1 MKFLKAFNSE
11 QKSWI
16 MYDWANSV
24 YSIVITTAIL
34 PVYFKSMTE
43 LSLSSEKSTL
53 YWSIANTSASFI
65 VAILGPIL
73 GSIADYQGLRKRF
86 FTFFALLGIA
96 FTFLL
101 ALVPFDNWQMIIV
114 IYIITIIGFAGANT
128 FYDAFLTDVANEK
141 TMDKVSA
148 NGFAYGY
155 IGSVIP
161 FVICIALIILSE
173 KIGLTT
179 VLATQISFIITALW
193 WGLFTIPMWKH
204 VKQIHGKTR
213 DGKEVRQVFPSLIK
227 TLRKIATN
235 KALLLFLI
243 AYFFYIDG
251 VNTIIKL
258 ATIIGTD
265 VGIDSNS
272 LLIMLLITQI
282 VAFPATVY
290 YGKLSDKYRTSSL
303 IISTL
308 IIYTLAGIYAM
319 FKLDS
324 KIDFLILAV
333 FIGTSQGAIQ
343 SLSRSYF
350 AKMIPLSQA
359 NEFFGFYNI
368 VGKFSSVLGPLLYG
382 ATYYLTSSVS
392 IGVFSIVLLF
402 IIGGLLFLLSC
413 KIKNAS
419 N

>member
-1 MKFLKAFNSE
+1 MRFLKNFSNE

-16 MYDWANSV
+16 MYDWANSA
-24 YSIVITTAIL
+24 YSIVVTTAVL
-34 PVYFKSMTE
+34 PVYYKSMTE
-43 LSLSSEKSTL
+43 LSLSTEKSTL

-65 VAILGPIL
+65 IAILAPIL

-96 FTFLL
+96 HTFLL
-101 ALVPFDNWQMIIV
+101 ALVPFENWQAIIA
-114 IYIITIIGFAGANT
+114 IYIATVIGFAGANT
-128 FYDAFLTDVANEK
+128 FYDAFLTDVACENE
-141 TMDKVSA
+141 MDKVSA

-161 FVICIALIILSE
+161 FVICIGLIVFSE
-173 KIGLTT
+173 KLGLSTI
-179 VLATQISFIITALW
+179 LATQLSFVITALW

-204 VKQIHGKTR
+204 VKQIHGKPR
-213 DGKEVRQVFPSLIK
+213 DGNEVRQVFQSLIK
-227 TLRKIATN
+227 TLKKIATN

-272 LLIMLLITQI
+272 LIVMLLITQL
-282 VAFPATVY
+282 VAFPATVL
-290 YGKLSDKYRTSSL
+290 YGKLSDNYRTSSL

-319 FKLDS
+319 ISLDS
-324 KIDFLILAV
+324 RVDFLILAV

-350 AKMIPLSQA
+350 AKMIPVNQA

-382 ATYYLTSSVS
+382 ATFYLTSSVAMG
-392 IGVFSIVLLF
+392 IFSIIILF
-402 IIGGLLFLLSC
+402 IIGGVLFVISC
-413 KIKNAS
+413 RIAKP
-419 N
+419 